1 MPCNAYLSLH
11 TAIEQACK
19 EAGIV
24 VHIKQEIPTV
34 SDSWEIA
41 KKLSELVE
49 LHSTPNTTYQEYGW
63 SPCTDTEKWEPIK
76 SILLKRKTITT
87 KE

>member
-1 MPCNAYLSLH
+1 MQRGTYLCMPCSAYLSLH
-11 TAIEQACK
+11 AAIEQACN

-34 SDSWEIA
+34 SDSWDIA

-49 LHSTPNTTYQEYGW
+49 LHNIPNTTYQEYGW
-63 SPCTDTEKWEPIK
+63 Y
-76 SILLKRKTITT
+76 RKFET
-87 KE
+87 KQFYRR